1 MAKKAKAKKE
11 VKIIKTVALVTMG
24 CDKNT
29 VDSERIIGGLVA
41 NGFKMTDDHSEA
53 DAVIINT
60 CGFIKAAKE
69 ESVNAIVEA
78 GELKQDG
85 KMQKLIITGCLT
97 QRYGKELKK
106 QIKFVDHFFGTNSE
120 QKILNALTTGNKTH
134 LIGERELLTPP
145 HYAFLKISEGCT
157 HSCSFCSIPK
167 IRGKHISRLEEE
179 ILAEVAMLRDRG
191 VKELNIIAQDTTFYG
206 KDIDGK
212 SLLADLLGKIS
223 DEFIDDGRIR
233 LLYTYPTGFPKEVLK
248 VIAERKNICNYIDV
262 PLQHIVSTILQSM
275 KRGIDSKKIK
285 ELIAEIR
292 ETIPGVAIRTSF
304 ITGYPGETDDHF
316 DTLLNFVKETKLD
329 RVGVFTY
336 SQEDGTPAFNLG
348 DPIPE
353 YIKIER
359 SNIIMEAQQ
368 EITLEKNKALI
379 GTDIEVIVD
388 RIDDKGLIIGRTEYD
403 APGVDNGVIL
413 DPKKSIKPGDFVIA
427 TITDAQP
434 YDLIGKVK
442 KKR

>member
-1 MAKKAKAKKE
+1 
-11 VKIIKTVALVTMG
+11 
-24 CDKNT
+24 
-29 VDSERIIGGLVA
+29 
-41 NGFKMTDDHSEA
+41 
-53 DAVIINT
+53 
-60 CGFIKAAKE
+60 
-69 ESVNAIVEA
+69 
-78 GELKQDG
+78 
-85 KMQKLIITGCLT
+85 
-97 QRYGKELKK
+97 
-106 QIKFVDHFFGTNSE
+106 
-120 QKILNALTTGNKTH
+120 
-134 LIGERELLTPP
+134 
-145 HYAFLKISEGCT
+145 
-157 HSCSFCSIPK
+157 
-167 IRGKHISRLEEE
+167 
-179 ILAEVAMLRDRG
+179 
-191 VKELNIIAQDTTFYG
+191 
-206 KDIDGK
+206 
-212 SLLADLLGKIS
+212 
-223 DEFIDDGRIR
+223 DGRIR